1 MVKDPVIAVAAI
13 RYYDSGK
20 SHNLQKIKDYIRKA
34 KKKKADIVC
43 FPESCIS
50 RHGCL
55 EENHRYIQ
63 EITEECKNNSIWCII
78 DEDIQRGKK
87 IYNSSLLIDRN
98 GKIRGDYNKIHLF
111 GDGKKITPGKRIKVF
126 KTDFGRIGIVI
137 CWDLA
142 FPGLFHEMRKKGAE
156 IVFCPAQW
164 NYDLPAHKH
173 FHRAREIE
181 LLRAMVLARAHE
193 NIFYVA
199 LCNPLLDSK
208 TQVSYSA
215 IADPHRVLEEII
227 DKEGLITAS
236 VSMKK
241 IRKFRKYY
249 EK

>member
-1 MVKDPVIAVAAI
+1 
-13 RYYDSGK
+13 
-20 SHNLQKIKDYIRKA
+20 
-34 KKKKADIVC
+34 
-43 FPESCIS
+43 
-50 RHGCL
+50 
-55 EENHRYIQ
+55 
-63 EITEECKNNSIWCII
+63 
-78 DEDIQRGKK
+78 
-87 IYNSSLLIDRN
+87 
-98 GKIRGDYNKIHLF
+98 
-111 GDGKKITPGKRIKVF
+111 
-126 KTDFGRIGIVI
+126 
-137 CWDLA
+137 
-142 FPGLFHEMRKKGAE
+142 MRKKGAE

-173 FHRAREIE
+173 SHRAREIE
-181 LLRAMVLARAHE
+181 LLRAMILARAHE

-236 VSMKK
+236 VSIKK